1 MVTKENNV
9 MKRTAILLLSISLAL
24 PVFAQKSANMR
35 CVSLE
40 HIAGA
45 WRMEIQCD
53 QSHGAIL
60 MLDSGKTMQYVGQ
73 GMFKG
78 MSQTELTRLYQSLI
92 PKSDSDLVLTQL
104 G

>member
-1 MVTKENNV
+1 
-9 MKRTAILLLSISLAL
+9 MKRAAILLLSISLTL
-24 PVFAQKSANMR
+24 PAFAQKPTNYR

-60 MLDSGKTMQYVGQ
+60 MLDGGKNVQYVGQ

-78 MSQTELTRLYQSLI
+78 MSRTELTRLYQSLI

>member
-1 MVTKENNV
+1 
-9 MKRTAILLLSISLAL
+9 MKRAAILLLTISLAA
-24 PVFAQKSANMR
+24 PVFAQKPTNMR

-45 WRMEIQCD
+45 WRMDIRCD
-53 QSHGAIL
+53 ESRGAIL
-60 MLDSGKTMQYVGQ
+60 MLDSGKTVAYVGE

>member
-1 MVTKENNV
+1 
-9 MKRTAILLLSISLAL
+9 MKRVAVLLISISLAL
-24 PVFAQKSANMR
+24 PVFAQKPVNLR

-53 QSHGAIL
+53 QSRGAIL
-60 MLDSGKTMQYVGQ
+60 MLDGGKTTQFVGQ

>member
-1 MVTKENNV
+1 
-9 MKRTAILLLSISLAL
+9 MKRVAVLLISISLAL
-24 PVFAQKSANMR
+24 PVFAQKPVNLR

-53 QSHGAIL
+53 QSRGAIL
-60 MLDSGKTMQYVGQ
+60 MLDGGKTAQFVGQ